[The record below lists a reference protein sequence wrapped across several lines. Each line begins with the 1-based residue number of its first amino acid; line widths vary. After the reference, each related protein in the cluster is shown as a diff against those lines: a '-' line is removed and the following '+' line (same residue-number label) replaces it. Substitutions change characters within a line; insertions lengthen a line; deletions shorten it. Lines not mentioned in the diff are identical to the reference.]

1 MAAAMLRA
9 QDGGTK
15 PLPDCNIEK
24 GGAQIGCQRLEQR
37 PVGFVALFCFPRGE
51 QEGKLRTPLWRR
63 DCHCRV
69 RRDDDD
75 VCFLIFQNQTE
86 HSSIYLTK
94 IPLGCAGNQ
103 PNGEKVSVPGD
114 DGRMSPE

>member
-1 MAAAMLRA
+1 MLRA

-24 GGAQIGCQRLEQR
+24 GGAQIGCRRLEQR
-37 PVGFVALFCFPRGE
+37 PVRSAALFCFPRGE

-63 DCHCRV
+63 DCDCRV

-75 VCFLIFQNQTE
+75 VSLLFFQNQTE
-86 HSSIYLTK
+86 HSSINLNK
-94 IPLGCAGNQ
+94 KKCAGNQ
-103 PNGEKVSVPGD
+103 PYGEEVSVPGD